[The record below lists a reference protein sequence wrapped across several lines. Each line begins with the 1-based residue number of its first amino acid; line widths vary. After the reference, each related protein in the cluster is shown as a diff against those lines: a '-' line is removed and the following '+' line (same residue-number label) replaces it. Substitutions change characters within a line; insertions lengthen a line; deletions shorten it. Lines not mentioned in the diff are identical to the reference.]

1 MMLQLRKAHWPVT
14 TLGFGRRVGIWL
26 QGCSIG
32 CPGCCSRDMWSSIGG
47 ATMSVSDLVS
57 WCGKCA
63 GDQLDG
69 ITISGGEP
77 FEQAEGLLELVS
89 ELGSLR
95 QQAAREVD
103 LLCYSGMPWR
113 RLQKDHPAILDL
125 LDVIVPEPFVTTLD
139 SASLRGS
146 INQPLIAL
154 SDLGRRRYPAGKS
167 MPIKRLQIE
176 VNEQNI
182 WIIGI
187 PEKGDLERIEQHC
200 QANGLDLGQVS
211 WRS

>member
-26 QGCSIG
+26 QGCSIA
-32 CPGCCSRDMWSSIGG
+32 CPGCCSRDMWSSTGG
-47 ATMSVSDLVS
+47 ATISVSDLVN
-57 WCGKCA
+57 WCESSA

-77 FEQAEGLLELVS
+77 FEQAEGLLALVS
-89 ELGSLR
+89 ELGALR
-95 QQAAREVD
+95 QRAMNEID

-113 RLQKDHPAILDL
+113 RLQRDHTAILSH
-125 LDVIVPEPFVTTLD
+125 LDAIVPEPFVVKLD
-139 SASLRGS
+139 SATLRGS
-146 INQPLIAL
+146 TNQPLLAL
-154 SDLGRRRYPAGKS
+154 SDLGRRRYASEAAEPR
-167 MPIKRLQIE
+167 KRLQIE
-176 VNEQNI
+176 VGDRNI

-200 QANGLDLGQVS
+200 RAHGLDLGQVS

>member
-1 MMLQLRKAHWPVT
+1 M
-14 TLGFGRRVGIWL
+14 WL

-69 ITISGGEP
+69 VSISGGEP

-125 LDVIVPEPFVTTLD
+125 LDVIVRNPCDHARFGIAARFDQPTTDCTVGPGAQTLPCGEEY
-139 SASLRGS
+139 A
-146 INQPLIAL
+146 QKA
-154 SDLGRRRYPAGKS
+154 PA
-167 MPIKRLQIE
+167 
-176 VNEQNI
+176 
-182 WIIGI
+182 
-187 PEKGDLERIEQHC
+187 D
-200 QANGLDLGQVS
+200 
-211 WRS
+211 RSE